1 MIFIHLQEKKNV
13 IFYLLFER
21 RKEKTL
27 ICHPS
32 FVAGE
37 RLRPSVLCLT
47 AVERRYRAHKTRG
60 GEMYQDGGGLEFSH
74 TAISVVDVKR
84 TL

>member
-1 MIFIHLQEKKNV
+1 MIFIFKRKENTT

-37 RLRPSVLCLT
+37 RWRPSVLCLT
-47 AVERRYRAHKTRG
+47 AAERRYRAHKTRG

-74 TAISVVDVKR
+74 TAISADGIKR